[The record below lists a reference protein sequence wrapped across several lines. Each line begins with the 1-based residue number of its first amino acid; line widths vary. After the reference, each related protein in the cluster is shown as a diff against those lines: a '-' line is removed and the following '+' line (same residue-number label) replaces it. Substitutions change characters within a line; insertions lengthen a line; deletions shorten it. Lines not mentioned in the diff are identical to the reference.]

1 MARDPNIFSGKNFI
15 GNMNP
20 NPNMVHDL
28 NREKEACQI
37 DEILVGHIKTFD
49 PDTLDQAEKEDF
61 KACDK
66 CLPDEQDVEIEL

>member
-49 PDTLDQAEKEDF
+49 PDTLDQAEK
-61 KACDK
+61 
-66 CLPDEQDVEIEL
+66 